1 MSEPMRGKA
10 PRPWRAVRYL
20 WAAPTTLVGVAL
32 AALAC
37 ALGATPRRVAG
48 TVEVA
53 GGAFEALL
61 ARLPARLRFD
71 AITLGHVIVGVDH
84 ARLARVRAHEH
95 VHVAQCERWG
105 PLFLPAYLIASL
117 VAWIGGRDPYRG
129 NRFEQEAFACE
140 RSEEAA
146 TWARR

>member
-1 MSEPMRGKA
+1 MTD
-10 PRPWRAVRYL
+10 PRPHRPTRAFQAARYL

-32 AALAC
+32 ATLAC

-53 GGAFEALL
+53 GGAVEALL
-61 ARLPARLRFD
+61 RRLPPRLRFD

-84 ARLARVRAHEH
+84 ARLARVRSHEQ
-95 VHVAQCERWG
+95 VHVGQCERWG
-105 PLFLPAYLIASL
+105 PLFLPAYLVASL

-129 NRFEQEAFACE
+129 NRFEQEAFARE
-140 RSEEAA
+140 GDGAEAA
-146 TWARR
+146 WTRR